1 MYHEYHSV
9 IVRGYNTGLTSKTI
23 LNNIVEYIREEVDF
37 KRNKAKNIARK
48 WTNTTEVIDY
58 IKRKLLQV
66 QEQDSVDPL
75 VILIQSMDMGVLKGQ
90 EWQEML
96 GELATVKMLRFIIT
110 VDNSK
115 SGVLF
120 TDHLLDQYNFVCL
133 SLDTFE
139 AFQEEFEYQPTI
151 YSAKNDNQELGLAF
165 ILKSMTGN
173 QRNIIK

>member
-1 MYHEYHSV
+1 MP
-9 IVRGYNTGLTSKTI
+9 KTI
-23 LNNIVEYIREEVDF
+23 LNDIVEYIREVVDIKG
-37 KRNKAKNIARK
+37 KRANAQARK
-48 WTNTTEVIDY
+48 WTNTTETIDY

-66 QEQDSVDPL
+66 QDSDSIDPL
-75 VILIQSMDMGVLKGQ
+75 VVLIHSMDMGVLKGQ

-139 AFQEEFEYQPTI
+139 VF
-151 YSAKNDNQELGLAF
+151 
-165 ILKSMTGN
+165 
-173 QRNIIK
+173 